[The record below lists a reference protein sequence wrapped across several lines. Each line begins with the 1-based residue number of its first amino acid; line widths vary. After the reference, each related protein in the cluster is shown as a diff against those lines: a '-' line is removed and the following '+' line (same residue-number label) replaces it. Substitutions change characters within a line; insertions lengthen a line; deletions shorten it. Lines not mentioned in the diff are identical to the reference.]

1 MTGSRLLLVEED
13 AGARRSTSRFLER
26 EGFAVS
32 AADTGAETR
41 RLLSEAQFDLVLMDL
56 KIPDEDGLSLLAGIR
71 ATNGVPI
78 IVVSGRSKAVDRVL
92 GLEMGADDYVSKPF
106 NLSELRARIKA
117 VLRRTGPVAPE
128 PDRPQLAEK
137 VSKFVRFAELELD
150 LGKQELRSPDGS
162 RVALTAGEF
171 KLLEV
176 FLRHPSRV
184 LNRDQLLD
192 WVANRTWTP
201 YDRSIDTQIQRL
213 RKKLEASPRHPKLI
227 RTVRG
232 SGYIF
237 TPKVEFRESIGP

>member
-1 MTGSRLLLVEED
+1 MTSGRLLLVEGD
-13 AGARRSTSRFLER
+13 AAARHSISRFLER

-32 AADTGAETR
+32 VAETGAEAR
-41 RLLSEAQFDLVLMDL
+41 RLFGEARFDLVLMDL
-56 KIPDEDGLSLLAGIR
+56 KIPDEDGLSLLSWLRLA
-71 ATNGVPI
+71 NGVPI
-78 IVVSGRSKAVDRVL
+78 IVISGRSKAVDRVL

-117 VLRRTGPVAPE
+117 VLRRAAPVASE
-128 PDRPQLAEK
+128 PDTPEIAEK

-171 KLLEV
+171 KLLEI

-213 RKKLEASPRHPKLI
+213 RKKIEASPRHPKLI